1 MRSTALL
8 LGRCAAYVDSD
19 ALRNADPR
27 PEEPD
32 THWTANQAPRK
43 CTETML
49 LSPICQWPNEL
60 PRTPRNRDRARLIHA
75 RAAPRSGSHSIYEI
89 KRQMYERA
97 GRRLRGAAGL
107 ETSSP
112 TPT

>member
-8 LGRCAAYVDSD
+8 LGRFAAYVDSD

-32 THWTANQAPRK
+32 THRTAIQAPRK

-49 LSPICQWPNEL
+49 LSPICQWPNKL
-60 PRTPRNRDRARLIHA
+60 PRTSRNRESARPIRPRTA
-75 RAAPRSGSHSIYEI
+75 RRSGSHSIYEI
-89 KRQMYERA
+89 KRQMYESA
-97 GRRLRGAAGL
+97 GR
-107 ETSSP
+107 P
-112 TPT
+112 TG